1 MFATTAVFAGPLLGL
16 GVQELVVILIIAL
29 LIFGPKNLPK
39 LGSALGK
46 TVKNVRDGLDGKDEL
61 PPAEIKEE
69 DEEDEEEEEP
79 APKKK
84 ASSQTSKKK

>member
-1 MFATTAVFAGPLLGL
+1 MLTTAVFAGPFLGL

-46 TVKNVRDGLDGKDEL
+46 TVKNVRDGLDGKEEL
-61 PPAEIKEE
+61 PPAEINEDAEE
-69 DEEDEEEEEP
+69 EEEEEP

-84 ASSQTSKKK
+84 TSSKKK